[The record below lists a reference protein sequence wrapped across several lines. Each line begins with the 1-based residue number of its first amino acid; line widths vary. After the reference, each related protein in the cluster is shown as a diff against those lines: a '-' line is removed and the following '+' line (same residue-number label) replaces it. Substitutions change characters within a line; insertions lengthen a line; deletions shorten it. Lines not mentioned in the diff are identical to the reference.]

1 MLNKISASLLLLLL
15 GRKEGRRPKAEQR
28 RSLSL
33 SYSSS
38 YSNLFCATSRGIEN
52 TKVCFTREGDECVR
66 AFGIL
71 KETRG
76 RKEENSGEIKFF
88 LLDFFL
94 SIVRS
99 FVRSSSS
106 ESNHKSLSFSLFLSL

>member
-1 MLNKISASLLLLLL
+1 M
-15 GRKEGRRPKAEQR
+15 
-28 RSLSL
+28 
-33 SYSSS
+33 
-38 YSNLFCATSRGIEN
+38 
-52 TKVCFTREGDECVR
+52 R

-94 SIVRS
+94 SL
-99 FVRSSSS
+99 VRSSSS
-106 ESNHKSLSFSLFLSL
+106 ESNHKSLLLSLSLSLSLK

>member
-33 SYSSS
+33 SRIRRRIRTS
-38 YSNLFCATSRGIEN
+38 FATTSRGIEN

-71 KETRG
+71 KETKRG
-76 RKEENSGEIKFF
+76 RKEEKSGEIKIF
-88 LLDFFL
+88 LQA
-94 SIVRS
+94 
-99 FVRSSSS
+99 
-106 ESNHKSLSFSLFLSL
+106 

>member
-33 SYSSS
+33 SRIRRRIRTS
-38 YSNLFCATSRGIEN
+38 FATTSRGIEN

-76 RKEENSGEIKFF
+76 RKEEKSGEIKKNFF
-88 LLDFFL
+88 A
-94 SIVRS
+94 
-99 FVRSSSS
+99 
-106 ESNHKSLSFSLFLSL
+106 